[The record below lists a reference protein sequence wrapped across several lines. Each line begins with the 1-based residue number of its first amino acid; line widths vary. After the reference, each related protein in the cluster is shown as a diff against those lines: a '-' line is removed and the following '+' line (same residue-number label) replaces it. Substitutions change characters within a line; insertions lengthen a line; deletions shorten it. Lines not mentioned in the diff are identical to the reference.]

1 MAPRRPIGGAL
12 ERDAHRGGEPAIRLG
27 ALRAWWQQYF
37 TENAA
42 VWLLR
47 RWGAIER
54 QRAIDMRAQT
64 LGREL
69 DKAVIR
75 GDLERVKELSA
86 QLAQQVRISPTQ
98 PRFWQESDAL
108 RLQQVYGMA
117 AFLLIAYAI
126 AGPVGLFGVLRGA
139 VNLLLITLPVLYFVP
154 LGYGALLTLLQREH
168 AQGTSAFLRLA
179 RLNGWDLLY
188 GAYTAYALAGATRI
202 YLLWGAPFLLTIAT
216 VVYDSLLTAIG
227 FCMRA
232 GLCYLGWSLLFQ
244 TLVGLLV
251 APRPTLLWLVVSY
264 TAVVLVGVGSTVGA
278 LAFVGQ
284 LGSSEFMRW
293 LASVSPLV
301 WATRY
306 EFWLSLLFP
315 PIGAMMAPY
324 IPHPLWGVLHG
335 LAAIGLARLLAP
347 LAARRLQRALDAPE
361 PEPKSQEGAWW

>member
-1 MAPRRPIGGAL
+1 M
-12 ERDAHRGGEPAIRLG
+12 
-27 ALRAWWQQYF
+27 
-37 TENAA
+37 
-42 VWLLR
+42 WLLR
-47 RWGAIER
+47 RWNAIEWR
-54 QRAIDMRAQT
+54 RAIDTRAQT

-69 DKAVIR
+69 DKAVMK
-75 GDLERVKELSA
+75 GDYERAKELSA
-86 QLAQQVRISPTQ
+86 QLAQQARISPTQ
-98 PRFWQESDAL
+98 PRFWQEGD
-108 RLQQVYGMA
+108 R
-117 AFLLIAYAI
+117 
-126 AGPVGLFGVLRGA
+126 RRA
-139 VNLLLITLPVLYFVP
+139 VVLYG
-154 LGYGALLTLLQREH
+154 LALLTLLAYALGLIGFLAALRDRAFALTLMLFLLFFVPFGYSTLLFLLQREH

-188 GAYTAYALAGATRI
+188 GAYATYALAGATRI
-202 YLLWGAPFLLTIAT
+202 YLLWGVPFLLVIAT
-216 VVYDSLLTAIG
+216 VVYDSLLAAIG
-227 FCMRA
+227 FCVRV

-251 APRPTLLWLVVSY
+251 APRPTLLWQVVSY
-264 TAVVLVGVGSTVGA
+264 TAVMLVGVGSTVGA
-278 LAFVGQ
+278 VSFVG
-284 LGSSEFMRW
+284 LLESGGFMRW

-315 PIGAMMAPY
+315 PIGAMMAPH

>member
-1 MAPRRPIGGAL
+1 
-12 ERDAHRGGEPAIRLG
+12 
-27 ALRAWWQQYF
+27 LRAWWQRYF

-47 RWGAIER
+47 RWNAIEWR
-54 QRAIDMRAQT
+54 RAIDMQAQM

-69 DKAVIR
+69 DKAVMR

-98 PRFWQESDAL
+98 PRFWQAGDGRRAVVLYGLAL
-108 RLQQVYGMA
+108 LTLLAYALGLMGFLAVLRDRAFALTPML
-117 AFLLIAYAI
+117 FLL
-126 AGPVGLFGVLRGA
+126 F
-139 VNLLLITLPVLYFVP
+139 FVP
-154 LGYGALLTLLQREH
+154 LGYSTLLVLLQREH

-188 GAYTAYALAGATRI
+188 GAYTTYALAGATRI

-216 VVYDSLLTAIG
+216 VVYGSLLTAIG
-227 FCMRA
+227 FCVRV

-251 APRPTLLWLVVSY
+251 APRPTLLWQVASY
-264 TAVVLVGVGSTVGA
+264 TVVVLVGVGSTVGA

-324 IPHPLWGVLHG
+324 IPNPLWGVLHG
-335 LAAIGLARLLAP
+335 LAAIGLTRLLAP
-347 LAARRLQRALDAPE
+347 LAAHRLQRALDAPE

>member
-1 MAPRRPIGGAL
+1 M
-12 ERDAHRGGEPAIRLG
+12 ERDAHRGGEPTIRLG

-54 QRAIDMRAQT
+54 RRAIDTRAQM

-98 PRFWQESDAL
+98 PRFWQQGDAL
-108 RLQQVYGMA
+108 RLQEVYGIA
-117 AFLLIAYAI
+117 AFLLIAYAV

-154 LGYGALLTLLQREH
+154 LGYGTLLTLLQREH

-188 GAYTAYALAGATRI
+188 GAYTTYALAGAMRL
-202 YLLWGAPFLLTIAT
+202 YLLWGAPILLTLAT
-216 VVYDSLLTAIG
+216 VVYGSLLDAL
-227 FCMRA
+227 R
-232 GLCYLGWSLLFQ
+232 LCVQVGVCFLGWNLLWQ
-244 TLVGLLV
+244 TLIGLLV
-251 APRPTLLWLVVSY
+251 APRPTLLWQATGY
-264 TAVVLVGVGSTVGA
+264 VLILIVGVFSCLGA
-278 LAFVGQ
+278 PAVAGLWCNPDT
-284 LGSSEFMRW
+284 LRW
-293 LASVSPLV
+293 LTAPSPLV

>member
-1 MAPRRPIGGAL
+1 M

-27 ALRAWWQQYF
+27 ALGAWWQRYF

-47 RWGAIER
+47 RWNAIEWR
-54 QRAIDMRAQT
+54 RAIDTRAQT

-69 DKAVIR
+69 DKAVMK
-75 GDLERVKELSA
+75 GDYERAKELSA
-86 QLAQQVRISPTQ
+86 QLAQQARISPTQ
-98 PRFWQESDAL
+98 PRFWQEGDGRRAL
-108 RLQQVYGMA
+108 
-117 AFLLIAYAI
+117 
-126 AGPVGLFGVLRGA
+126 
-139 VNLLLITLPVLYFVP
+139 VLYG
-154 LGYGALLTLLQREH
+154 LALLTLLAYALGLIGFLAALRDRAFALTLMLFLLFFVPFGYSTLLFLLQREH

-188 GAYTAYALAGATRI
+188 GAYTAYALAGAMRI
-202 YLLWGAPFLLTIAT
+202 YLLWGAPFLLVIAT
-216 VVYDSLLTAIG
+216 VVYDSLLSAIG
-227 FCMRA
+227 FCVRA

-251 APRPTLLWLVVSY
+251 APRPTLLWQVVSY
-264 TAVVLVGVGSTVGA
+264 TAVVLVGIGSTVGA
-278 LAFVGQ
+278 LAFVG
-284 LGSSEFMRW
+284 LLESGGFMRW

-301 WATRY
+301 WATRSG
-306 EFWLSLLFP
+306 FWLSLLFP
-315 PIGAMMAPY
+315 PIGAMMAPH

>member
-1 MAPRRPIGGAL
+1 M

-27 ALRAWWQQYF
+27 ALGAWWQRYF
-37 TENAA
+37 TDNAA

-47 RWGAIER
+47 RWNTIELQR
-54 QRAIDMRAQT
+54 QFDTRAQL

-69 DKAVIR
+69 DRAALQGDHERIR
-75 GDLERVKELSA
+75 ELSA
-86 QLAQQVRISPTQ
+86 QLAQHVRISPTQ
-98 PRFWQESDAL
+98 TRFWQAGDGQ
-108 RLQQVYGMA
+108 RLQLAYGMA
-117 AFLLIAYAI
+117 AFLLIAYAV
-126 AGPVGLFGVLRGA
+126 AGPVGLFGMLRGSIA
-139 VNLLLITLPVLYFVP
+139 VLAIALSPLHFVP
-154 LGYGALLTLLQREH
+154 LMYGALLTLLQREH

-179 RLNGWDLLY
+179 RLDGWDLLY
-188 GAYTAYALAGATRI
+188 GAYTTYALAGATRI
-202 YLLWGAPFLLTIAT
+202 YLLWGAPFLLVIAT
-216 VVYDSLLTAIG
+216 VVYDSLLAAIG
-227 FCMRA
+227 FCVRA

-251 APRPTLLWLVVSY
+251 APRPTLLWQVVSY

-278 LAFVGQ
+278 LAFVGL
-284 LGSSEFMRW
+284 LGDGEMRR
-293 LASVSPLV
+293 LASVSLLV

-315 PIGAMMAPY
+315 PIGAMMTPH
-324 IPHPLWGVLHG
+324 IVHPLWGVLHG